1 MKTALAALIVGYGLD
16 LLLGDPSFLY
26 HPIRVIGNFIA
37 LLEKWL
43 RKVFPKTPKGE
54 LTGGVF
60 LVILVCLAGYGV
72 PALLLFAA
80 FKIHPVIGFLLEVL
94 WCWQIP
100 ATKCL
105 KDESMKVYQ
114 KLKENDL
121 PGARYAVSM
130 IVGRDTENLSET
142 GVTKA
147 AVETIAENTS
157 DGVIAPLLFLA
168 IGGPALGFLY
178 KSINT
183 MDSMVGYK
191 NDKYL
196 YFGRCAAKLD
206 DIVNYIPA
214 RISAWLM
221 ILASAC
227 ERMNW
232 KNAEKIYKRD
242 RYCHA
247 SPNSAQTEAVMA
259 GALEVQLAGDA
270 VYFGKVVKKPTIG
283 DDIRPVEAEDIK
295 RANHLMYLTSFLGLV
310 FFAGIRALF
319 LFLQKEKIETQRKR
333 ERKAYGMRQNPHG
346 GDIYTKKCRVDFSVN
361 VNPLGAPESVKE
373 AVRKSAESVEQ
384 YPDALCR
391 DLTRALSEKEQL
403 PEENILF
410 ANGAAELIFALTQA
424 LRPKK
429 ALIAAPG
436 FAEYEAALSA
446 AGCFIRM
453 YPLQKE
459 KGFLLQDDFCDD
471 LTDDLDLVFLCNPN
485 NPTGLTIPQ
494 ELLLKILDN
503 CRERNIYLVLD
514 ECFIEFLPEPEK
526 VTMQGKLDE
535 YPNLLILRAFTK
547 IYAMPG
553 LRLGYLLCSDE
564 DLLDRISRSMQ
575 SWNVSIPA
583 QMAGLAALNED
594 AYVKEARELIR
605 KERAW
610 MKAELEKAGLT
621 VWDSCANYLFFE
633 GPKGL
638 AARLEKGG
646 ILIRD
651 CSNYPGL
658 ADGYYRAAVRTHEE
672 NQILTEAVSQ
682 ILQWF

>member
-1 MKTALAALIVGYGLD
+1 
-16 LLLGDPSFLY
+16 
-26 HPIRVIGNFIA
+26 
-37 LLEKWL
+37 
-43 RKVFPKTPKGE
+43 
-54 LTGGVF
+54 
-60 LVILVCLAGYGV
+60 
-72 PALLLFAA
+72 
-80 FKIHPVIGFLLEVL
+80 
-94 WCWQIP
+94 
-100 ATKCL
+100 
-105 KDESMKVYQ
+105 
-114 KLKENDL
+114 
-121 PGARYAVSM
+121 
-130 IVGRDTENLSET
+130 
-142 GVTKA
+142 
-147 AVETIAENTS
+147 
-157 DGVIAPLLFLA
+157 
-168 IGGPALGFLY
+168 
-178 KSINT
+178 
-183 MDSMVGYK
+183 
-191 NDKYL
+191 
-196 YFGRCAAKLD
+196 
-206 DIVNYIPA
+206 
-214 RISAWLM
+214 
-221 ILASAC
+221 
-227 ERMNW
+227 
-232 KNAEKIYKRD
+232 
-242 RYCHA
+242 
-247 SPNSAQTEAVMA
+247 
-259 GALEVQLAGDA
+259 
-270 VYFGKVVKKPTIG
+270 
-283 DDIRPVEAEDIK
+283 
-295 RANHLMYLTSFLGLV
+295 
-310 FFAGIRALF
+310 
-319 LFLQKEKIETQRKR
+319 
-333 ERKAYGMRQNPHG
+333 MRQNPHG

-553 LRLGYLLCSDE
+553 LRLG
-564 DLLDRISRSMQ
+564 
-575 SWNVSIPA
+575 
-583 QMAGLAALNED
+583 LAALNED
-594 AYVKEARELIR
+594 AYVKEARELIG